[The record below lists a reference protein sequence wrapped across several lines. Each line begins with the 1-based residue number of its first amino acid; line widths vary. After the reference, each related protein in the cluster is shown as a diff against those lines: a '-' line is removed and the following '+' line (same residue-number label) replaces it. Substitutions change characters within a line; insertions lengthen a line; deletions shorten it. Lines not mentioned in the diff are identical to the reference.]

1 MPLDRAHT
9 TIGGYTAMR
18 AYPPFTIGVGLSFM
32 LTDPDRLRNSPG
44 LDYAA
49 QFVPLNLWGAGF
61 FTVGVLLAVAVIRK
75 SRKLYLRVLP
85 FAMVWF
91 AAWSLL
97 LLLSALDGGRS
108 SFSAWTW
115 PAVIVWH
122 MWAVQLSLESRQHDI
137 PPLEPR
143 G

>member
-9 TIGGYTAMR
+9 TIGGFTAMR

-49 QFVPLNLWGAGF
+49 RVIPLDWWGAGF
-61 FTVGVLLAVAVIRK
+61 LLVGLGLAIAVVLK
-75 SRKLYLRVLP
+75 SRELYLRILP
-85 FAMVWF
+85 VAMIWF

-97 LLLSALDGGRS
+97 LLFSAFDGGRS

-115 PAVIVWH
+115 PAVVVWH
-122 MWAVQLSLESRQHDI
+122 MWAVELSLSSRQGRH
-137 PPLEPR
+137 E
-143 G
+143 